1 MTLRV
6 RNLSAA
12 AAVALLAGC
21 GASSPSSGNSLPTAS
36 LTITVSPASV
46 VANGTSTVSVTVD
59 GSTQGTISVSTSRG
73 TFPNGQMAVTV
84 PSTPA
89 TLTLTSCNA
98 SADVSC
104 AGTVT
109 IRAIDAGGVAGS
121 GTVAFTSAGGGT
133 GPTCTTCGPTACQGL
148 VCDAL
153 GHTCSTDS
161 PSTCTTCPGGAI
173 EICNDG
179 IDNNCD
185 GLIDCNDPKCQ
196 PVGNA
201 IGAVCDAKG
210 NTCSVLGVTGKST
223 CSVCSGNGG
232 TPEAHETSCG
242 DGKDNDCDGLVDCQD
257 PDCGGLNCSPYGL
270 TCNATTKTCSICPG
284 AQNVETTCS
293 DGIDNDCNG
302 FIDCKDTNCQP
313 SASAPGKSCGSFGK
327 ACTGLNGGTCECSG
341 NGGAPQ
347 AVETSCGD
355 GFDNDCNGKIDC
367 EDSACSGKS
376 CDRAGSVGK
385 LCTAGVCTC
394 PGGSVE
400 ICNDGIDN
408 DCNGKIDCQDTAC
421 QPSGTTPGSFC
432 DGNGNR
438 CSAPTTGAASSC
450 SVCSGNGGTAEA
462 KETSCSDGKDN
473 DCDGLIDCADS
484 DCLGQACSAVNP
496 AYVCV
501 AVGATVTCADPTSQY
516 SLVLTAGSNRI
527 PADGVATTTVTA
539 TLKQNGAPLVGKV
552 IAFASPLAGTSVSA
566 PPLTDS
572 NGQTSVV
579 FTANA
584 TGGSATVTG
593 TFAATAALNVT
604 GQAIIALPQLGQVNL
619 LSQQH
624 DILGVRFSG
633 FQETSILTFQLF
645 DTANQPY
652 PPGLK
657 VDFTHQSLGRSF
669 IGINEATCT
678 VAIPSICSAS
688 GATDAQGRVTVLL
701 TSGRTAGV
709 VQVAAG
715 ASAGGLSAGGTASNI
730 AIVGAKASGA
740 HITMDC
746 YFGPPADNVKNI
758 PAFSQSDCSYSQ
770 YVTTITCRTALADR
784 FNNVLGV
791 STLAQF
797 FSEAGTAGPP
807 GYTPQYNP
815 TKPPTDQTTLGLAES
830 YVRSDGKLPF
840 DVPPFDGEFRLAYSD
855 GCNNGTH
862 NPRDGLVTVISIANG
877 EEGFVDLNG
886 NGMYD
891 PGEPYIDMGE
901 PYIDRNDNGKWDSG
915 EFFVDLNRNGIYDGP
930 NGIWDSDTVIWAETR
945 LLFTGLPDHHPNVA
959 TGLLAGSQFYTSGL
973 PPEPTTA
980 LPFSV
985 KSSAPGPGT
994 SQTYQVVLG
1003 DLNFNPLVPDAAYSI
1018 LTQSGRASA
1027 RYSFVPRTPRGIA
1040 MSFTQ
1045 QYCTKPNL
1053 EEITSAET
1061 CANVCP
1067 SNGSTTNS
1075 PCYVVTNV
1083 GACSPGVSPRSGCNG
1098 FDYGSVGSVV
1108 ISGGATTGPD
1118 SVQVT
1123 ATIGGTST
1131 SIYLDGVVVP

>member
-1 MTLRV
+1 
-6 RNLSAA
+6 
-12 AAVALLAGC
+12 
-21 GASSPSSGNSLPTAS
+21 
-36 LTITVSPASV
+36 
-46 VANGTSTVSVTVD
+46 
-59 GSTQGTISVSTSRG
+59 
-73 TFPNGQMAVTV
+73 
-84 PSTPA
+84 
-89 TLTLTSCNA
+89 
-98 SADVSC
+98 
-104 AGTVT
+104 
-109 IRAIDAGGVAGS
+109 
-121 GTVAFTSAGGGT
+121 
-133 GPTCTTCGPTACQGL
+133 
-148 VCDAL
+148 
-153 GHTCSTDS
+153 
-161 PSTCTTCPGGAI
+161 
-173 EICNDG
+173 
-179 IDNNCD
+179 
-185 GLIDCNDPKCQ
+185 
-196 PVGNA
+196 VGNA

-257 PDCGGLNCSPYGL
+257 PDCGGLNCSPFGL

-284 AQNVETTCS
+284 SQNVETTCS

-302 FIDCKDTNCQP
+302 LIDCKDTNCQP

-327 ACTGLNGGTCECSG
+327 ACTSLNGGTCECSG

-394 PGGSVE
+394 PGGSFE

-438 CSAPTTGAASSC
+438 CSAPTTGVASSC

-462 KETSCSDGKDN
+462 RETSCSDGKDN

-484 DCLGQACSAVNP
+484 DCLGRACSAVNP

-501 AVGATVTCADPTSQY
+501 AVGGSVTCADPTSQY

-527 PADGVATTTVTA
+527 PADGVATTTITA
-539 TLKQNGAPLVGKV
+539 TLKQNGAPLVGKAV
-552 IAFASPLAGTSVSA
+552 VFASPLAGTSVSA

-579 FTANA
+579 FTAND

-593 TFAATAALNVT
+593 TFAATASLNVT
-604 GQAIIALPQLGQVNL
+604 GQAIVALPQLGQVNL

-624 DILGVRFSG
+624 DIIGVRYSG

-669 IGINEATCT
+669 IGINEASCT
-678 VAIPSICSAS
+678 IAFPSICSAS
-688 GATDAQGRVTVLL
+688 GVTNASGQVTVLI
-701 TSGRTAGV
+701 TSGQTAGV
-709 VQVAAG
+709 VLVAAG
-715 ASAGGLSAGGTASNI
+715 ATAGGLSTGGVASNI

-740 HITMDC
+740 HAFVDC
-746 YFGPPADNVKNI
+746 DLKNV
-758 PAFSQSDCSYSQ
+758 SVDSDCKDSHTPTA
-770 YVTTITCRTALADR
+770 VNCTMALADR

-791 STLAQF
+791 STIVQY

-807 GYTPQYNP
+807 AYTPQYDP
-815 TKPPTDQTTLGLAES
+815 KKPPTGQVGLGLAVS
-830 YVRSDGKLPF
+830 YVRADGQLPI
-840 DVPPFDGEFRLAYSD
+840 DVPPFGGEFSLEYVN
-855 GCNNGTH
+855 GCGTLVH
-862 NPRDGLVTVISIANG
+862 NPRDGLVTVIAMANG

-886 NGMYD
+886 NGVYD

-901 PYIDRNDNGKWDSG
+901 PYIDANDNGKWDPG
-915 EFFVDLNRNGIYDGP
+915 EYFFDYNRNGVYDGP
-930 NGIWDSDTVIWAETR
+930 NGRWDSDTVIWAETR
-945 LLFTGLPDHHPNVA
+945 LLFSGLPFA
-959 TGLLAGSQFYTSGL
+959 TADGGTGRIAGSQFFAVGAL
-973 PPEPTTA
+973 PEPATVGRFAVDSSKPGPATSQS
-980 LPFSV
+980 FSV
-985 KSSAPGPGT
+985 GFSDA
-994 SQTYQVVLG
+994 
-1003 DLNFNPLVPDAAYSI
+1003 NFNPLSPSTTYSI
-1018 LTQSGRASA
+1018 SAQVGNVSA
-1027 RYSFVPRTPRGIA
+1027 RYSPVPLSPVGTG

-1045 QYCTKPNL
+1045 QYCTKKNL
-1053 EEITSAET
+1053 KDVDIAGGDL

-1083 GACSPGVSPRSGCNG
+1083 GACNFGLPERSSCNG
-1098 FDYGSVGSVV
+1098 FSYGAVGTVV
-1108 ISGGATTGPD
+1108 ITGGANAAVTD
-1118 SVQVT
+1118 VVQAT
-1123 ATIGGTST
+1123 ATVGATS
-1131 SIYLDGVVVP
+1131 SSVYISGDVR

>member
-1 MTLRV
+1 
-6 RNLSAA
+6 
-12 AAVALLAGC
+12 
-21 GASSPSSGNSLPTAS
+21 
-36 LTITVSPASV
+36 
-46 VANGTSTVSVTVD
+46 
-59 GSTQGTISVSTSRG
+59 
-73 TFPNGQMAVTV
+73 
-84 PSTPA
+84 
-89 TLTLTSCNA
+89 
-98 SADVSC
+98 
-104 AGTVT
+104 
-109 IRAIDAGGVAGS
+109 
-121 GTVAFTSAGGGT
+121 
-133 GPTCTTCGPTACQGL
+133 
-148 VCDAL
+148 
-153 GHTCSTDS
+153 
-161 PSTCTTCPGGAI
+161 
-173 EICNDG
+173 
-179 IDNNCD
+179 
-185 GLIDCNDPKCQ
+185 
-196 PVGNA
+196 
-201 IGAVCDAKG
+201 
-210 NTCSVLGVTGKST
+210 
-223 CSVCSGNGG
+223 
-232 TPEAHETSCG
+232 
-242 DGKDNDCDGLVDCQD
+242 
-257 PDCGGLNCSPYGL
+257 
-270 TCNATTKTCSICPG
+270 
-284 AQNVETTCS
+284 
-293 DGIDNDCNG
+293 
-302 FIDCKDTNCQP
+302 
-313 SASAPGKSCGSFGK
+313 
-327 ACTGLNGGTCECSG
+327 
-341 NGGAPQ
+341 
-347 AVETSCGD
+347 VETSCGD